1 MRLFKLDAAAKLDSW
16 EEIGCHSGAVTK
28 VLFSNDD
35 KAIFSVGEDGCLYQ
49 LALNERNLSGLGGR
63 DYQVTFSDELL
74 MTKTDLQERAAI
86 MAELRTRLE
95 ELKLEHEYQLRL
107 RDMSFSEKSKDLNER
122 FLIEVETLK
131 ISYGSFKDDLMREEA
146 ANAELLQRQR
156 DKQSV
161 DQHVSL
167 SYCALPCRLANKRE
181 TGRGA
186 KE

>member
-1 MRLFKLDAAAKLDSW
+1 MRLFKLDAASKLDSW

-35 KAIFSVGEDGCLYQ
+35 KAIFSVGEDGCVYQ
-49 LALNERNLSGLGGR
+49 LALTERNLSGLSGR

-74 MTKTDLQERAAI
+74 MTKTDLQERSAV

-107 RDMSFSEKSKDLNER
+107 RDMNFSEKSKDLNER
-122 FLIEVETLK
+122 FLIEIETLK

-146 ANAELLQRQR
+146 ANAELLQKRR

-161 DQHVSL
+161 DQHVLYHHHL
-167 SYCALPCRLANKRE
+167 SMSRATNERN
-181 TGRGA
+181 
-186 KE
+186 